1 MAVPGP
7 AGSITGVASVLVVGA
22 LALLAGHRWAMLVI
36 AAGDVLLVGQ
46 LWPAAVGI
54 EGAPSA
60 FGEIATVVSL
70 VCALPGLL
78 LFVRHLPAM
87 VEVVL
92 GGRTRGHGAGVT
104 VSAIAAGLWLVSPAL
119 PLGDAGTGA
128 APGALEVGQIGGTLA
143 DHETPEPVATDLAA
157 LQHGRAASLDEVGR
171 LTLPLS
177 GETHDETGW
186 LLPDEE
192 LVEEAGLGDGDAEA
206 LTPDAVSGA
215 Q

>member
-1 MAVPGP
+1 VPGP

-78 LFVRHLPAM
+78 LFVRHLPAL

-104 VSAIAAGLWLVSPAL
+104 VSAIASGLWLVRYVHPQVYSRP
-119 PLGDAGTGA
+119 GS
-128 APGALEVGQIGGTLA
+128 AP
-143 DHETPEPVATDLAA
+143 
-157 LQHGRAASLDEVGR
+157 
-171 LTLPLS
+171 
-177 GETHDETGW
+177 
-186 LLPDEE
+186 
-192 LVEEAGLGDGDAEA
+192 
-206 LTPDAVSGA
+206 
-215 Q
+215 